1 VGTQGKSALVVS
13 DFIAPGAFQDGAAPR
28 YSTKIGASAIAGILQ
43 SKSRAFLKVAGKSMF
58 PWFRPGDVVFVRR
71 ADFKSL
77 SCGDVVVFERNGCLC
92 MHRVLSLR
100 ISGDRESGS
109 LSAITKGD
117 AVADADE
124 PISAREFRGKVE
136 FLYRNGREIR
146 LESLGRRLF
155 GKFLATISPASR
167 FWLFPFYRLKSHLDD
182 VMASGC
188 DAETQPIQRRT
199 RAVE

>member
-1 VGTQGKSALVVS
+1 MGTQGKSAFVVS
-13 DFIAPGAFQDGAAPR
+13 DLIAPGVFQDGAAPR
-28 YSTKIGASAIAGILQ
+28 YSTESGASAVAGILQ
-43 SKSRAFLKVAGKSMF
+43 SKGRAFLKVAGKSMF
-58 PWFRPGDVVFVRR
+58 PWFRPRDIVFVRR

-136 FLYRNGREIR
+136 FLYRNGSEIG

-155 GKFLATISPASR
+155 GKFLAVISPASR
-167 FWLFPFYRLKSHLDD
+167 FWLSPFCRLKNHLDD
-182 VMASGC
+182 VTASSC
-188 DAETQPIQRRT
+188 KPENQPIQQKR
-199 RAVE
+199 VL